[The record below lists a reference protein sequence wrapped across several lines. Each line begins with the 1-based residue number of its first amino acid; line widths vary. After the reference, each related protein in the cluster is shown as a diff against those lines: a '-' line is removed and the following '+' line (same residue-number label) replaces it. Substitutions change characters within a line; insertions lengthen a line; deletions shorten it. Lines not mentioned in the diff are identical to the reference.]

1 VTSVREPAPSAASDA
16 HEARLTRR
24 IGWIAATAIV
34 INSTIG
40 TGIFQRPAAVVRE
53 AGSLE
58 AGFVVWVLG
67 AIIALCGALS
77 VAELAV
83 RFPRAGGL
91 YEPLRQRYGERLAF
105 VYGWAQV
112 ALLAPSAIGSFCLLG
127 AGALG
132 SLLGWPEGT
141 ETPLALAILALVV
154 GSAMLGTRFGAAQQ
168 TSITAV
174 KYAGVIT
181 LAVVGLALPFD
192 PTPVAPLATD
202 VTVRTEL
209 SVAGMFAALIA
220 AMWAYDG
227 WADLTALAGEVREP
241 RTTLPRA
248 LVLGTVLVG
257 VSYLLV
263 VAGAGR
269 VLGLEGLRN
278 AGSGANMT
286 AMLVAERTAGTLG
299 RQALA
304 LLIAVSA
311 TGGAMASVLT
321 HSRAFVPMATDGNFF
336 RALGVVTE
344 RGVPARALLVL
355 GALGAIYVGSS
366 SFEALTDAFVVGYFP
381 FYALAVLSVFNARDT
396 LPEGSFRMP
405 LFPLPPLLFLMGA
418 AMVIGG
424 ALLELSTSA
433 LMAFAVL
440 ISGIPISILY
450 RRLQG

>member
-1 VTSVREPAPSAASDA
+1 MSERATAPADDA

-40 TGIFQRPAAVVRE
+40 TGIFQRPASVVRE

-58 AGFVVWVLG
+58 AGFLVWIFG
-67 AIIALCGALS
+67 AVIALCGALC

-127 AGALG
+127 AGAVG
-132 SLLGWPEGT
+132 SLLGWPEGS
-141 ETPLALAILALVV
+141 ERPLAIAILIFVV
-154 GSAMLGTRFGAAQQ
+154 GSALLGTRFSAAQQ

-181 LAVVGLALPFD
+181 LAVVGLALPF
-192 PTPVAPLATD
+192 TPAVVPPLEE
-202 VTVRTEL
+202 VVVRTEP
-209 SVAGMFAALIA
+209 SAAGLFAALIA

-227 WADLTALAGEVREP
+227 WADLTALAGEVKEP

-248 LVLGTVLVG
+248 LALGTILVG
-257 VSYLLV
+257 VAYLLV

-269 VLGLEGLRN
+269 VLGLEGLRS

-286 AMLVAERTAGTLG
+286 AMLVAERTAGSVG

-304 LLIAVSA
+304 LLIAISA

-321 HSRAFVPMATDGNFF
+321 HSRAFVPMATDGTFF
-336 RALGVVTE
+336 RALGVVSS
-344 RGVPARALLVL
+344 RGVPVRALVVL
-355 GALGAIYVGSS
+355 GTLGAIYVASS

-381 FYALAVLSVFNARDT
+381 FYALAVVTVLVGRAA
-396 LPEGSFRMP
+396 LPEGGFRVP
-405 LFPLPPLLFLMGA
+405 LFPVPPVVFLVGA
-418 AMVIGG
+418 AMVIVG
-424 ALLELSTSA
+424 ALLELSPSA
-433 LMAFAVL
+433 LMAFGVL
-440 ISGIPISILY
+440 LSGIPISLLY
-450 RRLQG
+450 QRYGR